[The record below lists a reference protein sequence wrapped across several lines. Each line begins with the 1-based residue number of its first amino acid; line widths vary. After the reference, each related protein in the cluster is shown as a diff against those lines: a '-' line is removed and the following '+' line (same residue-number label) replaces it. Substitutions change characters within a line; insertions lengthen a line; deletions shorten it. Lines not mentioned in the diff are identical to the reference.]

1 MTNISSLEIAEL
13 RPFFA
18 TALQQLQA
26 IQAQPQEI
34 SEDPDPDPAHADDT
48 DITVRR
54 AAASDVPM
62 SSTDV
67 STLAR

>member
-26 IQAQPQEI
+26 IQAQPQEV
-34 SEDPDPDPAHADDT
+34 SENPEPEHAHADDT

-54 AAASDVPM
+54 AAAADVPM
-62 SSTDV
+62 SSTDA
-67 STLAR
+67 STVAR